1 MLAARISA
9 YPRGGYRARASSNL
23 SRVTGFPAA
32 HLIARLKKTRRA
44 KCPGELGREAKKEML
59 LLGAQLKVGIDA
71 AGGIRLH
78 LHVGCV
84 HGDGGVIWAGRSRGA
99 GTANCQPPR
108 GRGLFPARGSPGRRY
123 GGAGGGLSPIS
134 SQ

>member
-84 HGDGGVIWAGRSRGA
+84 HGDGGALLAGRR
-99 GTANCQPPR
+99 
-108 GRGLFPARGSPGRRY
+108 
-123 GGAGGGLSPIS
+123 AGGGAPLPQRRVGGGAFPRGGGPQKRSARRGQEP
-134 SQ
+134 